1 MKHICL
7 IITAIFFSSQA
18 IAATSFSLYGLT
30 CEFEANPAGV
40 ETTAPRFSWKC
51 NRPERGYVQ
60 SAYQIMAYEAG
71 KVIWDSGKVK
81 SGNSVL
87 IPYSGQTL
95 KDRRSNLSGITNG
108 RFAHGT
114 RRAGLRNGA
123 KFSDSQWASFP
134 KATGK
139 ERNGLPW
146 RTTGLKNIYSLAIM
160 A

>member
-95 KDRRSNLSGITNG
+95 KSFGHYEWKVRAWDEKG
-108 RFAHGT
+108 RA
-114 RRAGLRNGA
+114 
-123 KFSDSQWASFP
+123 SQ
-134 KATGK
+134 
-139 ERNGLPW
+139 
-146 RTTGLKNIYSLAIM
+146 
-160 A
+160 

>member
-60 SAYQIMAYEAG
+60 SAYQI
-71 KVIWDSGKVK
+71 I
-81 SGNSVL
+81 
-87 IPYSGQTL
+87 Q
-95 KDRRSNLSGITNG
+95 DRRSNLSGITNG

-123 KFSDSQWASFP
+123 KFSDSLWASFP

-139 ERNGLPW
+139 ERNGSPW
-146 RTTGLKNIYSLAIM
+146 RTTGLKNTYSLAIM